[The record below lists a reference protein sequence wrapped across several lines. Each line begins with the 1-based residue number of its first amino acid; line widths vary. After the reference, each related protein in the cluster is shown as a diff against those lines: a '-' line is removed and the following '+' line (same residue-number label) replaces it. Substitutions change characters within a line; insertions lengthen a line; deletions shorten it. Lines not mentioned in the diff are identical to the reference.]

1 MNCRQGNIA
10 IMSLF
15 SFAFIFVG
23 SVCFALGLLH
33 LLIFFRRRDLKV
45 DLAFSCMAFAIA
57 FSSFL
62 EIGAFKTDS
71 LPDYI
76 LLLKGT
82 LTAQCFLWICFA
94 WFVHYFTKSKW
105 LWPPVFIT
113 ILYGLIQVINFYSP
127 GSVLFSEI
135 VALNSFSMQ
144 SGEILFFGNGPANSF
159 RTIGD
164 GAWIILLIY
173 TAAACIRFGKRESPQ
188 KAFIFGITVFLCLG
202 LGYLHGTLIDFGIAD
217 PPYLGSFLFLPLSLV
232 MSFSLAGDVVKASR
246 LTEEIQEAES
256 RWRNLLENV
265 YLIVLGIDENQ
276 NVFYVNPFFLNATGY
291 EKSEIL
297 QHPFNN
303 LLLEEDRK
311 VMTDRVENVLRGKAT
326 ILPERSLRIVAK
338 SGKQRE
344 ILFSN
349 VLLSNSPGPAGGIL
363 SIGKDIT
370 DQLQAETGRDIAIR
384 ELQELKEKLELEN
397 TSLKEVL
404 QGDHDF
410 KEIIGKSNGLLY
422 VLSKVQQVSQTDS
435 TVLVLGETGTGKELV
450 ARAIHRDS
458 ERKDKPFVRVNC
470 AAIPAD
476 LVESELFGHEPGS
489 FTNAMGLRRGKF
501 ELADGGTIFLDE
513 ISEMPLDIQAKLLN
527 VLQEKELERVGGSLA
542 IQVDAR
548 VISATN
554 RDLGSE
560 VAAGRF
566 RADLYYRLNVYP
578 LTLPPLRDRRED
590 IPLLV
595 AHFISGFN
603 KKFGK
608 NIQGIS
614 PVIMETLQD
623 YDWPGNIRELQ
634 NVLERAVI
642 TNTGSNL
649 RLPDGL
655 SQYKDIDS
663 NNSIQETELLSLA
676 EVERNHILRTLQKTD
691 WQISGIK
698 GASTLLKMNPSTLR
712 SRIKKL
718 GLKKI

>member
-1 MNCRQGNIA
+1 
-10 IMSLF
+10 MSLF

-23 SVCFALGLLH
+23 SICFAIGLLH
-33 LLIFFRRRDLKV
+33 LLIFFRRKDLKV

-71 LPDYI
+71 LQDYI

-82 LTAQCFLWICFA
+82 LAAQCFLWICFA

-113 ILYGLIQVINFYSP
+113 ILYSLIQVINFYSP

-135 VALNSFSMQ
+135 VELNSFSIWE
-144 SGEILFFGNGPANSF
+144 GEILFFGNGPANSF
-159 RTIGD
+159 RIIGD
-164 GAWIILLIY
+164 AAWILLLIY
-173 TAAACIRFGKRESPQ
+173 TATACIRFGKRGSLP
-188 KAFIFGITVFLCLG
+188 KALIFGITVFLCLG
-202 LGYLHGTLIDFGIAD
+202 LGYLHGTLIDLGIAE

-246 LTEEIQEAES
+246 LTEEIKEAES

-265 YLIVLGIDENQ
+265 HLMVIGIDGDQ
-276 NVFYVNPFFLNATGY
+276 NVFYVNPCFLNATGY
-291 EKSEIL
+291 VKDTIIN
-297 QHPFNN
+297 HPFNN
-303 LLLEEDRK
+303 LILEEDRK
-311 VMTDRVENVLRGKAT
+311 VMTDRIETVLHGKDT
-326 ILPERSLRIVAK
+326 ILPERCLRIVTK
-338 SGKQRE
+338 SGEQRE

-349 VLLSNSPGPAGGIL
+349 VLLSNGKNAAEGIL

-370 DQLQAETGRDIAIR
+370 DQLQAETDRDLAIQDLER
-384 ELQELKEKLELEN
+384 LKEKLESEN
-397 TSLKEVL
+397 ISLKEVI
-404 QGDHDF
+404 QVNHDF
-410 KEIIGKSNGLLY
+410 DEIIGKSNGLLY
-422 VLSKVQQVSQTDS
+422 VLSKVQQVSQTDA

-489 FTNAMGLRRGKF
+489 FTNAMNLRRGKF

-513 ISEMPLDIQAKLLN
+513 ISEMPLDIQAKMLN
-527 VLQEKELERVGGSLA
+527 VLQEKELERVGGSKT
-542 IQVDAR
+542 IPVNVR
-548 VISATN
+548 IISATN

-560 VAAGRF
+560 VAEGRF

-595 AHFISGFN
+595 THFISGFN

-608 NIQGIS
+608 NILEIS

-623 YDWPGNIRELQ
+623 YDWPGNIRELR

-655 SQYKDIDS
+655 SQYKDINS

>member
-1 MNCRQGNIA
+1 MKKLLPI
-10 IMSLF
+10 IILF
-15 SFAFIFVG
+15 SALCQ
-23 SVCFALGLLH
+23 SVIANE
-33 LLIFFRRRDLKV
+33 
-45 DLAFSCMAFAIA
+45 AILR
-57 FSSFL
+57 L
-62 EIGAFKTDS
+62 ETGGHTTIIND
-71 LPDYI
+71 I
-76 LLLKGT
+76 
-82 LTAQCFLWICFA
+82 I
-94 WFVHYFTKSKW
+94 VTKS
-105 LWPPVFIT
+105 
-113 ILYGLIQVINFYSP
+113 
-127 GSVLFSEI
+127 
-135 VALNSFSMQ
+135 
-144 SGEILFFGNGPANSF
+144 GE
-159 RTIGD
+159 
-164 GAWIILLIY
+164 
-173 TAAACIRFGKRESPQ
+173 
-188 KAFIFGITVFLCLG
+188 
-202 LGYLHGTLIDFGIAD
+202 
-217 PPYLGSFLFLPLSLV
+217 
-232 MSFSLAGDVVKASR
+232 
-246 LTEEIQEAES
+246 
-256 RWRNLLENV
+256 
-265 YLIVLGIDENQ
+265 
-276 NVFYVNPFFLNATGY
+276 
-291 EKSEIL
+291 
-297 QHPFNN
+297 
-303 LLLEEDRK
+303 
-311 VMTDRVENVLRGKAT
+311 
-326 ILPERSLRIVAK
+326 
-338 SGKQRE
+338 QRE

-349 VLLSNSPGPAGGIL
+349 VLLSNGKNAAEGIL

-370 DQLQAETGRDIAIR
+370 DQLQAETDRDLAIQDLER
-384 ELQELKEKLELEN
+384 LKEKLESEN
-397 TSLKEVL
+397 MSLKEVI
-404 QGDHDF
+404 QVDRDF

-489 FTNAMGLRRGKF
+489 FTNAMNLRRGKF

-527 VLQEKELERVGGSLA
+527 VLQEKELERVGGSKT
-542 IQVDAR
+542 IPVNVR
-548 VISATN
+548 IISATN
-554 RDLGSE
+554 RDLGNE
-560 VAAGRF
+560 VAEGRF

-595 AHFISGFN
+595 THFISGFN

-608 NIQGIS
+608 NILEIS

-655 SQYKDIDS
+655 SQYKDINS